1 MKNTCDVTLTLCSKG
16 LSLKA
21 ASFIFL
27 NMLHSFMHIY
37 IFNLFIFLLNT
48 VKSEFMTDPQK
59 TVDQLEQEIFC

>member
-16 LSLKA
+16 FSLNA

-27 NMLHSFMHIY
+27 NMLCTFMYIY
-37 IFNLFIFLLNT
+37 IYILHFFLLNT
-48 VKSEFMTDPQK
+48 VKLEFMTDQQE